1 MKYLPMLTTR
11 HAKIFMSNAVNS
23 AKLKYNNNKP
33 GKTHIYLRIN
43 KLYSI
48 QIMAHIQTGNKL
60 QPHILT

>member
-1 MKYLPMLTTR
+1 
-11 HAKIFMSNAVNS
+11 MSNAVNS